1 MVNYQKGKIYTIRS
15 RNSDKVYVG
24 STCNELRKR
33 IYEHKTDYKYWV
45 VNSNCKYVSS
55 FEVLKDGNCYIELFE
70 KYPCNSKD
78 ELKRREGE
86 VMRSIECVN
95 KKKWIGMTREEM
107 KEHIKEY
114 NHEYYKEYYE
124 ENKEYYKEY
133 YQNNKHIIKEYNKEY
148 RKEYRKE
155 YYQKNKEEY
164 NKKQKEKIT
173 CGCGCVVSRR
183 HKAVHMR
190 SKKHKTWEEIQN
202 IS

>member
-33 IYEHKTDYKYWV
+33 IYEHKTDYKNWV
-45 VNSNCKYVSS
+45 NGNPKYVSS
-55 FEVLKDGNCYIELFE
+55 YEVLKDGMCYIELFE
-70 KYPCNSKD
+70 KYPCNDKN

-86 VMRSIECVN
+86 VMRSMECVN
-95 KKKWIGMTREEM
+95 KDIAGRTPKEYQEEH
-107 KEHIKEY
+107 KEHKEHKKEY
-114 NHEYYKEYYE
+114 N
-124 ENKEYYKEY
+124 
-133 YQNNKHIIKEYNKEY
+133 
-148 RKEYRKE
+148 KE

-173 CGCGCVVSRR
+173 CGCGGVVSRR
-183 HKAVHMR
+183 HKAEHMR

>member
-45 VNSNCKYVSS
+45 DGNRKYISS
-55 FEVLKDGNCYIELFE
+55 YEVLKDGMCYIELFE

-86 VMRSIECVN
+86 VMRNMECVN
-95 KKKWIGMTREEM
+95 KIKWIGMTREEM

-114 NHEYYKEYYE
+114 NQRQEVKEKKNVRGKKYYQN
-124 ENKEYYKEY
+124 NKECFKEY
-133 YQNNKHIIKEYNKEY
+133 YQNNIDII
-148 RKEYRKE
+148 KEYRKE

-164 NKKQKEKIT
+164 NKKQKEKFT
-173 CGCGCVVSRR
+173 CECGRIVSRR

>member
-33 IYEHKTDYKYWV
+33 IYEHKKDYRYWV
-45 VNSNCKYVSS
+45 NGKPKYVSS
-55 FEVLKDGNCYIELFE
+55 FEVLNDGNCYIELFE
-70 KYPCNSKD
+70 KCPCNSKA

-95 KKKWIGMTREEM
+95 KVIAGRTR
-107 KEHIKEY
+107 KEY
-114 NHEYYKEYYE
+114 EEEHKEQKKKYYKERYQK
-124 ENKEYYKEY
+124 NKE
-133 YQNNKHIIKEYNKEY
+133 EYNKKQ
-148 RKEYRKE
+148 KEWRENNKKKIKE

-173 CGCGCVVSRR
+173 CECGDVVSRR
-183 HKAVHMR
+183 HKAEHTR
-190 SKKHKTWEEIQN
+190 SKKHKTWEEMQN